1 MTAKMQINMDSE
13 TKRQFIAI
21 CDALGMSASTAFN
34 VLARAVVRNKGLP
47 SECVKLDVL
56 PDDFWYDEE
65 FGNLLDTSDKLEDA
79 CKRLDNGEGQPM
91 PESQKERLR
100 KLRAKRATEPKEE

>member
-13 TKRQFIAI
+13 IKRQFIAI
-21 CDALGMSASTAFN
+21 CDTLGMSASTAFN
-34 VLARAVVRNKGLP
+34 VMARAVIRNKGLP
-47 SECVKLDVL
+47 SESVKLDEL

-79 CKRLDNGEGQPM
+79 CKRLDNGEGMPI
-91 PESQKERLR
+91 PESLKKSLQARRAER
-100 KLRAKRATEPKEE
+100 ESV